1 MKTMNKRGVAEF
13 ATAAKGLGIA
23 ALIIAVV
30 LMVLAEFKANTTDG
44 NATAAIGAAITGIA
58 KFPTWFGIVVIVI
71 VGVFLFGLIKY
82 F

>member
-1 MKTMNKRGVAEF
+1 MKSMNKRGVAEF

-23 ALIIAVV
+23 ALIIAVI
-30 LMVLAEFKANTTDG
+30 LMVLAEFKNNTTDG
-44 NATAAIGAAITGIA
+44 NASAAIGQAITGIA
-58 KFPTWFGIVVIVI
+58 KFPAWFSIVVIVI